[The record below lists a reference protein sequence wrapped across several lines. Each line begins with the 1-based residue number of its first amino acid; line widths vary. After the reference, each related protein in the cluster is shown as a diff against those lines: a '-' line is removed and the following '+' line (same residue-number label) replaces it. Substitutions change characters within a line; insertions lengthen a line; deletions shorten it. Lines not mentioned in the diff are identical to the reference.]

1 MLILKRTMK
10 ILKLNSVIVEKT
22 TCKQVRKMTGSNVWD
37 AENDCTGFV
46 TAREK
51 QQDAEEDLENFVH
64 CRLDY

>member
-1 MLILKRTMK
+1 
-10 ILKLNSVIVEKT
+10 
-22 TCKQVRKMTGSNVWD
+22 MTGSNVWD